1 MRLVLR
7 FRIFIIISLAVLL
20 ISAAVVFS
28 LLRAVLPYATGYKNE
43 IQQEISQQIGLPVEI
58 ESIDAAIHW
67 FSPRLKLIG
76 VSVYDEKNKVP
87 LFNFK
92 EAFVELDVIASI
104 MHNDFIVNDI
114 GLVGADLSI
123 ERLTENEWLIQ
134 GIKFT
139 SDGASELPEQFIYML
154 QNADYLLHDSNIYFQ
169 DHTGEKLNLSLLDI
183 NMDVS
188 NSFNNHRIKFS
199 MNLPEEYG
207 GSLAIVADL
216 QGEHDSLDGEVYIEA
231 QKVNVEQ
238 WNKKFK
244 FLQQYQLDTILDV
257 NLWATISG
265 SDIQS
270 LVAQVVSRDL
280 SITNEQNSQR
290 WSTPY
295 LTTNFR
301 YQKQGELWNLAVS
314 NFYFGT
320 EVDARWEQPVTI
332 LASDDGESYN
342 LSADF
347 LRLTDLQQIVDV
359 VLTPELKKKF
369 DVPDV
374 INKYELKADVY
385 NLNLQVSKEAPAE
398 TIYPQISAEATINDF
413 SMHDSDNEIK
423 LTGLDAAI
431 QYENNAAIIEL
442 QTSNAVIEMNKLLRN
457 PVSAEILQGR
467 LTLQRNADCWLIE
480 TGKLQLKN
488 AHINSFSRFKLKLS
502 AEKNI
507 FIDAQT
513 DFYDAY
519 GKHATHYLPVGI
531 MKPKLINW
539 LDMAVTD
546 GYVPSGSFILYG
558 DLGSFPYQ
566 RHDGV
571 FQVLFSASDINMKFM
586 EDWPVLKQ
594 ASGLIKFNNLS
605 LFVTRAKGKTQ
616 GVELF
621 NGYAEF
627 LNLKKPHLTVKTE
640 ARGKNELMQSYV
652 WNSPLD
658 DILGNTLRLFQF
670 EGSNDLKLTIDV
682 PLDKKKVDVAID
694 GHLNFI
700 DTQIYYPALGYE
712 LSGINGVVDFTRE
725 SVFAESIVAS
735 INNRPV
741 SINAFTENGDT
752 GRQIV
757 FNLDGVIE
765 PDYLLQRYTW
775 IPKDWLSGYA
785 EWSMSFEVPYK
796 PDEYLV
802 HVTASSKLQNV
813 VMNMSDRVH
822 TKNPRNLLFTTDI
835 NIIDS
840 SDLQVTAR
848 LSRKQDTGS
857 EKDTVVDLFAVRNQE
872 KTWSFN
878 VKSDYMTGKGQVT
891 EGLGKGT
898 QIKLDIEEVDVHALF
913 VTKNGQAGKPLNP
926 ADFPPLN
933 WKAKKVLW
941 DDWTFTDV
949 ELVTSWHEHGML
961 INTFSLT
968 GPAMTFDARGSWLT
982 SWNGVHET
990 VMQGE
995 LTSSNCGVTLVGLGY
1010 QRSLDRCDYKAS
1022 FNSKWPAEPYRLSW
1036 AIMKG
1041 ETSFEM
1047 NDGEILEVDP
1057 GAGGR
1062 LLGLLNIF
1070 KLANRL
1076 AFDFDDVTKKGF
1088 SFDNIKGDFEFSN
1101 GDGSLKNFDVSAS
1114 AADINMFG
1122 RIGMVEHD
1130 YGLLMRVK
1138 PHTDSLTFAGGA
1150 LLGGVVVGAGL
1161 ALIQKVFDLGVIG
1174 HNVYSITGTWDEPI
1188 IEKIVERSQDTTDD
1202 DDL

>member
-28 LLRAVLPYATGYKNE
+28 VLRAVLPYATGYKNE
-43 IQQEISQQIGLPVEI
+43 VQQEVSRQIGLPVEI

-92 EAFVELDVIASI
+92 EAFVELDVIASV
-104 MHNDFIVNDI
+104 MHGDIIVDDI

-123 ERLTENEWLIQ
+123 ERLTESEWLVQ
-134 GIKFT
+134 GIKFS

-199 MNLPEEYG
+199 MNLPDEYG
-207 GSLAIVADL
+207 SSLAIVAEL
-216 QGEHDSLDGEVYIEA
+216 QGEFDSLDGDVYIEA

-244 FLQQYQLDTILDV
+244 FLQQYELDTILDV
-257 NLWATISG
+257 NLWGTVK
-265 SDIQS
+265 DNDVRS
-270 LVAQVVSRDL
+270 LIAQVVSRDL
-280 SITNEQNSQR
+280 SIINRKNSKR
-290 WSTPY
+290 WNTPY

-301 YQKQGELWNLAVS
+301 YRKANELWNLAVS

-320 EVDARWEQPVTI
+320 EVDARWEQPVSI

-369 DVPDV
+369 AIPDV
-374 INKYELKADVY
+374 INEYELEADIY
-385 NLNLQVSKEAPAE
+385 NLNLQVAREATADDIFE
-398 TIYPQISAEATINDF
+398 QVNAEATINDF
-413 SMHDSDNEIK
+413 SMHDNVNELK
-423 LTGLDAAI
+423 LKGLDAAVR
-431 QYENNAAIIEL
+431 YENNAAIVEL
-442 QTSNAVIEMNKLLRN
+442 QTSDAVIELNKLLRN

-467 LTLQRNADCWLIE
+467 LTFRHSEDGWLIN
-480 TGKLQLKN
+480 TSKLQLKN
-488 AHINSFSRFKLKLS
+488 AHINSFSRFEVKLS
-502 AEKNI
+502 ADKNI

-513 DFYDAY
+513 NFYDAY
-519 GKHATHYLPVGI
+519 GKYATHYLPVGI

-558 DLGSFPYQ
+558 DLGSFPYE

-586 EDWPVLKQ
+586 EGWPVLKQ
-594 ASGLIKFNNLS
+594 ASGSIKFNNLS
-605 LFVTRAKGKTQ
+605 LFVTEAKAKTQ

-621 NGYAEF
+621 DGYAEF
-627 LNLKKPHLTVKTE
+627 LNLKKPHLTVKTS

-658 DILGNTLRLFQF
+658 DILGNSLRLFQF
-670 EGSNDLKLTIDV
+670 EGSNELNLAIDV

-712 LSGINGVVDFTRE
+712 LSGINGMVDFTRE

-741 SINAFTENGDT
+741 SINALTENGDT

-757 FNLDGVIE
+757 FNLDGIIE

-775 IPKDWLSGYA
+775 IPEDWLSGHA

-796 PDEYLV
+796 PDDYLV
-802 HVTASSKLQNV
+802 HVTASSNLKDV
-813 VMNMSDRVH
+813 VVDMSDKVH
-822 TKNPRNLLFTTDI
+822 TENPRGLHFTTDI
-835 NIIDS
+835 NIMDG
-840 SDLQVTAR
+840 SDLQVSAR
-848 LSRKQDTGS
+848 LSRRQDVS
-857 EKDTVVDLFAVRNQE
+857 SDDDYIVDLFAVRNHE
-872 KTWSFN
+872 KIWSFN
-878 VKSDYMTGKGQVT
+878 IKSDYMTGKGEVT
-891 EGLGKGT
+891 EGLGKDT
-898 QIKLDIEEVDVHALF
+898 QIRLDLEEVDVHSLF
-913 VTKNGQAGKPLNP
+913 VTKNGKGSRPLNP
-926 ADFPPLN
+926 SDFPPLA

-949 ELVTSWHEHGML
+949 DLVTGWHEHGML
-961 INTFSLT
+961 INTFSLK
-968 GPAMTFDARGSWLT
+968 GPAMTFDARGTWLT
-982 SWNGVHET
+982 SWNGTHET

-995 LTSSNCGVTLVGLGY
+995 VISSNCGDTLVGLGY
-1010 QRSLDRCDYKAS
+1010 QRSLDHCSYQAS
-1022 FNSKWPAEPYRLSW
+1022 FNSKWPAPPYALSW

-1041 ETSFEM
+1041 KTSFEM
-1047 NDGEILEVDP
+1047 SDGEILEVDP

-1076 AFDFDDVTKKGF
+1076 AFDFDDVTRKGF

-1122 RIGMVEHD
+1122 RIGMVDHD

-1174 HNVYSITGTWDEPI
+1174 HNVYSITGTWDDPI